1 MNSRNDDDI
10 ICDMEGFTYTEIKM
24 IRTLVQDRIE
34 NRFQYADRIL
44 KNWKDKGVG
53 KLSDVE
59 GLDRLH
65 EKKSKAGSAQG
76 DASAAG
82 TNSSNRFNRF
92 SQRGDIDFAELEK
105 KIVKN

>member
-1 MNSRNDDDI
+1 MTRK
-10 ICDMEGFTYTEIKM
+10 Y
-24 IRTLVQDRIE
+24 

-59 GLDRLH
+59 SLDRQH
-65 EKKSKAGSAQG
+65 EKKSTAKTAVG
-76 DASAAG
+76 DAAAAG
-82 TNSSNRFNRF
+82 ENSSNRFNRF